1 MLFTIAQATAD
12 DGDALGEIHAEA
24 WKVAYAPF
32 FATDFAEQGVR
43 RRRTQWHERLAQGKD
58 TIMLARGDGRP
69 LAMSAFG
76 TSPSKTGMAEI
87 YSFYAHPDGWGTGAA
102 GALMT
107 ATLAQLKE
115 DGFDHVHLWT
125 LHDTPQSRRFYTKC
139 GFTETGALRDHDFGD
154 GRPLAQVE
162 FALHL

>member
-1 MLFTIAQATAD
+1 MIFTIAQAAAA

-24 WKVAYAPF
+24 WKVAYVPF
-32 FATDFAEQGVR
+32 FAPDFAEQAVR
-43 RRRTQWHERLAQGKD
+43 RRRTQWHERIVQTKD

-69 LAMSAFG
+69 LALSCFG
-76 TSPSKTGMAEI
+76 PSRTKPGVAEI
-87 YSFYAHPDGWGTGAA
+87 YSFFAHPDGWGTGAA

-107 ATLAQLKE
+107 ATLERLKK

-139 GFTETGALRDHDFGD
+139 GFTETGVLRDHDFGD

-162 FALHL
+162 FAIHL